1 MKAKLNVVGTNEG
14 GAFLKEYQDQIVN
27 IESLYKDIEAN
38 APPLGILRTEN
49 NKQLSIQ
56 LIDVRFIQESI
67 YIQCFVMK
75 EDDSKGGKALI
86 QLKPIGE

>member
-14 GAFLKEYQDQIVN
+14 GSFLKDYQDQIVN

-75 EDDSKGGKALI
+75 EDDSKGGKVLI
-86 QLKPIGE
+86 QLKPVGE

>member
-1 MKAKLNVVGTNEG
+1 MKAKLNIIGTNEG
-14 GAFLKEYQDQIVN
+14 GSFLKEYQDQIVN

-56 LIDVRFIQESI
+56 LIDIRFIQEFI
-67 YIQCFVMK
+67 YIHCYVIK
-75 EDDSKGGKALI
+75 EDDSKGGKVLI
-86 QLKPIGE
+86 QLKPVCE